1 MSNTPAI
8 ALKFEQFVTL
18 HGDDPFI
25 SQTISKLFSTRVA
38 KLRKE
43 LKEVQHALSR
53 FERIYLKS
61 SEVFLKE
68 YQAGIVGDDMDSVEW
83 SSLVTMR
90 DRLLAERVL
99 LES

>member
-25 SQTISKLFSTRVA
+25 SKTISKLFSTRVA

-43 LKEVQHALSR
+43 LKEVQQVLSR
-53 FERIYLKS
+53 FERIYGKS
-61 SEVFLKE
+61 SEIFLKE
-68 YQAGIVGDDMDSVEW
+68 YQAGTAEDEMDFVEW
-83 SSLVTMR
+83 SSLVMMR